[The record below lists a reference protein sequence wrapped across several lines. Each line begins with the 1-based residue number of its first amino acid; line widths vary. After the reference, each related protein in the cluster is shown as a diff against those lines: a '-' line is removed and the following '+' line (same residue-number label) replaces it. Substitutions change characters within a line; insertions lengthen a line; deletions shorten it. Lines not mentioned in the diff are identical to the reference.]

1 MRLFRLE
8 LKRILKSRRT
18 LILLAIA
25 LLLSVAMAYLPIS
38 FEGINRP
45 NEDGTVTELDGLA
58 AIKYK
63 QDLYKTSAGE
73 VTSDRIKSALE
84 TYQSCVREYG
94 PVEEEGFP
102 LAVNIEKI
110 VPIRPLL
117 KGLSEAFADPL
128 TGIGADLM
136 DIDPNDI
143 DGAYYE
149 KCAEHLQDVMR
160 NEQRE
165 NETAQQ
171 KALEKYSELDTPFY
185 LHSGISKDAFDYIEF
200 YILFLAILCVAIAA
214 STFAGEY
221 QTGGDSILRT
231 TKYGHKQLAITKIL
245 AAFTLFVVTFLVG
258 ITVHIL
264 ILDAAFGTDCLKTSF
279 QMLYSII
286 NLPNINLGQ
295 LQIIL
300 AAAGLLSVLAT
311 VSCTL
316 FLSAKCKDTLTVL
329 LISIVVLLMPLFAYV
344 AMGATWLSTILPSAG
359 IGMQNNFLYQLANFN
374 YLNIGGMSFWTPQ
387 IILLS
392 AGIELFV
399 FTFLAIHSYCRHQVA

>member
-73 VTSDRIKSALE
+73 VTPDRIKSALE

-102 LAVNIEKI
+102 LAVFIEKI
-110 VPIRPLL
+110 VPFRHLL
-117 KGLSEAFADPL
+117 MGLSEAFADPL

-171 KALEKYSELDTPFY
+171 KALEKIQNLIRLFIFI
-185 LHSGISKDAFDYIEF
+185 LEF
-200 YILFLAILCVAIAA
+200 
-214 STFAGEY
+214 
-221 QTGGDSILRT
+221 
-231 TKYGHKQLAITKIL
+231 
-245 AAFTLFVVTFLVG
+245 
-258 ITVHIL
+258 
-264 ILDAAFGTDCLKTSF
+264 LK
-279 QMLYSII
+279 MHL
-286 NLPNINLGQ
+286 
-295 LQIIL
+295 IIL
-300 AAAGLLSVLAT
+300 SFIFCSLLFCAWQSQLLLLPENIKRAVTA
-311 VSCTL
+311 SCEPPNTG
-316 FLSAKCKDTLTVL
+316 V
-329 LISIVVLLMPLFAYV
+329 
-344 AMGATWLSTILPSAG
+344 
-359 IGMQNNFLYQLANFN
+359 NN
-374 YLNIGGMSFWTPQ
+374 
-387 IILLS
+387 
-392 AGIELFV
+392 
-399 FTFLAIHSYCRHQVA
+399 

>member
-73 VTSDRIKSALE
+73 VTPDRIKSALE

-94 PVEEEGFP
+94 PVEEKGFP
-102 LAVNIEKI
+102 LAVFVEKI
-110 VPIRPLL
+110 VPFRHLL
-117 KGLSEAFADPL
+117 MGLSEAFADPL

-171 KALEKYSELDTPFY
+171 KALENIQNLIRHFIFI
-185 LHSGISKDAFDYIEF
+185 LEF
-200 YILFLAILCVAIAA
+200 
-214 STFAGEY
+214 
-221 QTGGDSILRT
+221 
-231 TKYGHKQLAITKIL
+231 
-245 AAFTLFVVTFLVG
+245 
-258 ITVHIL
+258 
-264 ILDAAFGTDCLKTSF
+264 LK
-279 QMLYSII
+279 MHL
-286 NLPNINLGQ
+286 
-295 LQIIL
+295 IIL
-300 AAAGLLSVLAT
+300 SFIFCSLLFCVWQSQHLLSPENIKRAVTA
-311 VSCTL
+311 SCEPPNT
-316 FLSAKCKDTLTVL
+316 
-329 LISIVVLLMPLFAYV
+329 
-344 AMGATWLSTILPSAG
+344 G
-359 IGMQNNFLYQLANFN
+359 INN
-374 YLNIGGMSFWTPQ
+374 
-387 IILLS
+387 
-392 AGIELFV
+392 
-399 FTFLAIHSYCRHQVA
+399 

>member
-8 LKRILKSRRT
+8 LKRILKSRRA

-63 QDLYKTSAGE
+63 KDFYKTSAGE
-73 VTSDRIKSALE
+73 VTPDRIKSALE

-94 PVEEEGFP
+94 PVEEDGFP
-102 LAVNIEKI
+102 LAVYIEKI
-110 VPIRPLL
+110 VPIRSWLN
-117 KGLSEAFADPL
+117 GLSEAFADPL

-165 NETAQQ
+165 NKTAQQ

-214 STFAGEY
+214 PTFAGEY

-264 ILDAAFGTDCLKTSF
+264 ILDAAFGTDCLKTECV
-279 QMLYSII
+279 
-286 NLPNINLGQ
+286 P
-295 LQIIL
+295 
-300 AAAGLLSVLAT
+300 
-311 VSCTL
+311 
-316 FLSAKCKDTLTVL
+316 
-329 LISIVVLLMPLFAYV
+329 
-344 AMGATWLSTILPSAG
+344 
-359 IGMQNNFLYQLANFN
+359 
-374 YLNIGGMSFWTPQ
+374 
-387 IILLS
+387 
-392 AGIELFV
+392 
-399 FTFLAIHSYCRHQVA
+399 

>member
-58 AIKYK
+58 AIKYE

-73 VTSDRIKSALE
+73 VTPDRIKSALE

-102 LAVNIEKI
+102 LAVYIEKI
-110 VPIRPLL
+110 VPFRHLL
-117 KGLSEAFADPL
+117 MGLPETFADPL

-200 YILFLAILCVAIAA
+200 YILSLAILCVAIAVP
-214 STFAGEY
+214 TFAGEY

-231 TKYGHKQLAITKIL
+231 TEYGRKQLAITKIL
-245 AAFTLFVVTFLVG
+245 AAFTLCVYT
-258 ITVHIL
+258 
-264 ILDAAFGTDCLKTSF
+264 
-279 QMLYSII
+279 
-286 NLPNINLGQ
+286 NL
-295 LQIIL
+295 
-300 AAAGLLSVLAT
+300 
-311 VSCTL
+311 
-316 FLSAKCKDTLTVL
+316 
-329 LISIVVLLMPLFAYV
+329 
-344 AMGATWLSTILPSAG
+344 
-359 IGMQNNFLYQLANFN
+359 
-374 YLNIGGMSFWTPQ
+374 
-387 IILLS
+387 
-392 AGIELFV
+392 
-399 FTFLAIHSYCRHQVA
+399 